1 MDYNILREFDI
12 RGNFPNQINKETTR
26 IIGKSFG
33 VFLKHKGI
41 NKCIIGHDNR
51 ISSEE
56 ITTELIESIKN
67 SGIDI
72 VYIGLVTTPMF
83 NFASIKNKIPY
94 GIMVTASHNVYTDN
108 GFKIFGED
116 YLHLKENEL
125 KEFYKLIKLEEETY
139 GTGSI
144 TNVDIM
150 SDYVGMITSK
160 FPKINKKAVIDCGNG
175 TASIV
180 AKKILSKIFLD
191 INYINSESDGTFP
204 IHNPDPNVEENL
216 KWLKDAVKVKKAD
229 IGIAFDG
236 DCDRVGIIDEKGNMI
251 PTDHLLAILADDI
264 IPRNTNK
271 NVIIDVKCSCALEH
285 ELKRIGANSIMV
297 RNGSA
302 YIETITHDT
311 PALLGGEYSGH
322 IFLKDNFYG
331 FDDGIYVGLRIAELL
346 QKNNKKCS
354 ELTSHIEKYFNTPE
368 IRLEIDDN
376 IKDKIVNEIKDYCIN
391 QKYDCN
397 FKDGV
402 RVNYEDGFSLI
413 RKSNTG
419 PFLTLRFEAKDE
431 YTLQSR
437 KNEFLDKINEII
449 K

>member
-12 RGNFPNQINKETTR
+12 RGNYPNQINKESTR
-26 IIGKSFG
+26 IIGHAFG
-33 VFLKHKGI
+33 ALLKKKGI
-41 NKCIIGHDNR
+41 KKCIIGHDNR
-51 ISSEE
+51 ISGEE
-56 ITTELIESIKN
+56 LTNELIESIKN
-67 SGIDI
+67 SGVDI
-72 VYIGLVTTPMF
+72 LYIGLVTTPMF
-83 NFASIKNKIPY
+83 NYASIKNKIPY

-116 YLHLKENEL
+116 YLHMRENDLKD
-125 KEFYKLIKLEEETY
+125 FYKLIKQEEEVY
-139 GTGSI
+139 GTGRVTKI
-144 TNVDIM
+144 DIM
-150 SDYVGMITSK
+150 SDYIEMITSK

-180 AKKILSKIFLD
+180 AKKILNKIFLD

-216 KWLKDAVKVKKAD
+216 KWLKDAVKIKNAD
-229 IGIAFDG
+229 IGIAYDG
-236 DCDRVGIIDEKGNMI
+236 DCDRVGIIDENGNMI
-251 PTDHLLAILADDI
+251 PTDHLLAALSDDI
-264 IPRNTNK
+264 IPNNKNK

-285 ELKRIGANSIMV
+285 ELNRIGANSIMV

-322 IFLKDNFYG
+322 IFLKDDFYG
-331 FDDGIYVGLRIAELL
+331 FDDGIYAGLRIAELL

-354 ELTSHIEKYFNTPE
+354 ELTSHLEKYCNTPE
-368 IRLEIDDN
+368 IRLAVEDDM
-376 IKDKIVNEIKDYCIN
+376 KERVVKEIKEYCIKQN
-391 QKYDCN
+391 YDCN

-419 PFLTLRFEAKDE
+419 PFITLRFEAKDQ

-437 KNEFLDKINEII
+437 KTEFMNKINELI